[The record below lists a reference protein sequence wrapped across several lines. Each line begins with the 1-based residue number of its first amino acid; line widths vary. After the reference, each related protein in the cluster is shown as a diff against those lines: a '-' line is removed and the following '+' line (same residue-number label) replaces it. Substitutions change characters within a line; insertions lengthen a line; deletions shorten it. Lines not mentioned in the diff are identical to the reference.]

1 MNELLAGFIN
11 WHRTGNT
18 QEPKV
23 FETIAKLIDSHF
35 LTVRRYKSN
44 YFEAFGFVSEGT
56 FIDHFE
62 NEFCIDKLDNNGLF
76 LLSKQPDDEAVKRTL
91 NFLIT
96 QFYNTKYME
105 ESKKKARSAL
115 DTIIE
120 KLENA
125 GIVEVKATG
134 NMRRSKFITLLK
146 EINSDEYEKLFT
158 VNFTNESAKYRSLQR
173 VVTFLQREK
182 KAWYFDLVDE
192 IAGYFEK
199 YDTPVMRINPPGWEE
214 EEDEFEDQTDAEE
227 IRQQE
232 RPLKH
237 IPGNENSDDDDQD
250 EDYSRSETENQ
261 EFLHSINLDFEPVG
275 PEMEIHLVTDM
286 NSLKPMLEEIKEE
299 ATEDVQ
305 LLLENLLKR
314 LKPADF
320 NAFILTLILGGYS
333 GNRVPHGITERVLKI
348 LGINKSAYYERIK
361 GFNEVME
368 KLKKDD
374 RYGFDDNDVLMA
386 IDQLSEVFR
395 RNFVI

>member
-96 QFYNTKYME
+96 QFYNTNTME

-120 KLENA
+120 RLANA

-134 NMRRSKFITLLK
+134 NMRRSKLITLMR
-146 EINSDEYEKLFT
+146 ETDGDDYEKLFT
-158 VNFTNESAKYRSLQR
+158 VNFTNDSAKYRSLQT
-173 VVTFLQREK
+173 VVTFLQREE

-199 YDTPVMRINPPGWEE
+199 YDIPTVPINPPGSDGA
-214 EEDEFEDQTDAEE
+214 EDEFEDQTDEDE
-227 IRQQE
+227 IRQRE
-232 RPLKH
+232 PAHKAV
-237 IPGNENSDDDDQD
+237 PGNESEDDDDLD
-250 EDYSRSETENQ
+250 EESSHVGTENQ
-261 EFLHSINLDFEPVG
+261 DFLHSINLDFEPIG
-275 PEMEIHLVTDM
+275 LDKEIHLATDM
-286 NSLKPMLEEIKEE
+286 NSLKPMLQEIEEEV
-299 ATEDVQ
+299 TEDVQ
-305 LLLENLLKR
+305 LLINLMIKR
-314 LKPADF
+314 LEPQEF
-320 NAFILTLILGGYS
+320 NAFILTLLFGGYT
-333 GNRVPHGITERVLKI
+333 GKTVPLEVRNRIFGIMNLE
-348 LGINKSAYYERIK
+348 KSTYYTLIT
-361 GFNEVME
+361 GFNR
-368 KLKKDD
+368 KLDIIKKDD